1 MCQRHQGDTTRALA
15 SASQRAARSYLSPRI
30 SLTQSNTTK
39 QETFKRLG
47 LSIMGTT
54 SSKLEKSLPS
64 SFPESERLFGLEN
77 VSCPVLRVGE
87 DHATRADLRGADNL
101 MMILSLPLFTLI
113 PASRISPA
121 ISRDPAH

>member
-1 MCQRHQGDTTRALA
+1 
-15 SASQRAARSYLSPRI
+15 
-30 SLTQSNTTK
+30 
-39 QETFKRLG
+39 
-47 LSIMGTT
+47 MGTT

-77 VSCPVLRVGE
+77 VSFPVLRVGE
-87 DHATRADLRGADNL
+87 DHSTRADLRGADNL
-101 MMILSLPLFTLI
+101 MMILCLPLFTLI